1 MKIEVSNGEIL
12 DKITILL
19 IKKEKITDKK
29 KLINVLR
36 ELKELEFFLEEVNY
50 TNDEKVKAL
59 FDSLKEIN
67 EKLWNIEDR
76 IREKESLHQFDDEF
90 INLARSVYFTNDLR
104 AEVKREINQYTN
116 SSLIEEK
123 SYNKYND

>member
-1 MKIEVSNGEIL
+1 M
-12 DKITILL
+12 L